1 MSLCLACA
9 RGLHDECTNP
19 VGGIDCCC
27 ALLVRQEEASNSAL
41 SPESLPVGRP
51 RKDDDE
57 ISTSAGRKRAAV
69 EYEINPQAAC
79 EWSGKSNCGGG
90 KIPILGCVGNSQSHR
105 HHGPIKH
112 TAHNERGNVHRICA
126 RCHNTWHAK
135 NDPIYDEA
143 EYATLPHDPRQ
154 MTRLEAIQQA
164 AATIKG

>member
-1 MSLCLACA
+1 MLCIPCA
-9 RGLHDECTNP
+9 RGLCDECL
-19 VGGIDCCC
+19 GIDLYGKCCHD
-27 ALLVRQEEASNSAL
+27 QQGESESAL
-41 SPESLPVGRP
+41 SVALPVGRP

-90 KIPILGCVGNSQSHR
+90 KVPILGCVGNSQSHR

-143 EYATLPHDPRQ
+143 EYSTLPHDPRQ
-154 MTRLEAIQQA
+154 MTRLEAIQQV
-164 AATIKG
+164 AATIKE

>member
-1 MSLCLACA
+1 MSLCFSCA
-9 RGLHDECTNP
+9 RGLCDECTDYTLP
-19 VGGIDCCC
+19 EGQCCHD
-27 ALLVRQEEASNSAL
+27 RQGETSAL
-41 SPESLPVGRP
+41 SPESPSVGRP

-69 EYEINPQAAC
+69 EYEINSQAAC

-90 KIPILGCVGNSQSHR
+90 VHPIVGCVGNSQAHR

-143 EYATLPHDPRQ
+143 RYATLPHNPRQ

-164 AATIKG
+164 AATIKE